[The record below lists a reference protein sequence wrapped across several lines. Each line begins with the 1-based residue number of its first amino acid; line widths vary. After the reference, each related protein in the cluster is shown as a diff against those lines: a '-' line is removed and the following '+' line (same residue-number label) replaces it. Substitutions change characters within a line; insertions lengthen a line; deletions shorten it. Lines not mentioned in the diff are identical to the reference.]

1 MSRIDQPF
9 VPSECRFVR
18 QLNSNND
25 GSTFGIFRSARGH
38 DRIFSDV
45 TKGDLLFL
53 APTYTFATPVFGGQF
68 AVGVTSIFGRSA
80 ADING
85 TLTTSVGPFATTR
98 AGLSGREGLWRIRRG
113 PSGWNTWL
121 TFQIS
126 PEAPTAVTPTKHLV
140 TK

>member
-9 VPSECRFVR
+9 MPSEGRFVR

-45 TKGDLLFL
+45 TNLSRILGAAYALLSQVARTRMNRFCSSR
-53 APTYTFATPVFGGQF
+53 FAGANVCKC
-68 AVGVTSIFGRSA
+68 
-80 ADING
+80 
-85 TLTTSVGPFATTR
+85 R
-98 AGLSGREGLWRIRRG
+98 AEVC
-113 PSGWNTWL
+113 N
-121 TFQIS
+121 
-126 PEAPTAVTPTKHLV
+126 AAVTPTKHLV